1 MDKWELNRLG
11 FKDKTSVREVLK
23 GGSIERQSSR
33 FKINS
38 EQPPTQ
44 NDLQILE
51 IDLRRKILINCIP
64 HLIRFGIRID
74 KTKWTRL
81 GSRMVISDL
90 WKSYWREFLWFF
102 FEWQI

>member
-1 MDKWELNRLG
+1 LNRLG

-23 GGSIERQSSR
+23 GGSIESAMDRQSSR
-33 FKINS
+33 FKIEKYS

-44 NDLQILE
+44 IDLQILE
-51 IDLRRKILINCIP
+51 IDIP

-90 WKSYWREFLWFF
+90 
-102 FEWQI
+102 

>member
-1 MDKWELNRLG
+1 MNRLG

-23 GGSIERQSSR
+23 GGSIERMDRQSSR
-33 FKINS
+33 FRIEKYS
-38 EQPPTQ
+38 EHPPTQ

-74 KTKWTRL
+74 KTK
-81 GSRMVISDL
+81 
-90 WKSYWREFLWFF
+90 
-102 FEWQI
+102 

>member
-1 MDKWELNRLG
+1 MNRLG

-23 GGSIERQSSR
+23 GGSIESAMDRQSSR
-33 FKINS
+33 FKIEKYS

-44 NDLQILE
+44 INLQILE

-90 WKSYWREFLWFF
+90 
-102 FEWQI
+102 